1 MPRSY
6 QTPLPRRLEDCTLSE
21 VTARVVY
28 QLVVLD
34 YKRNPDHYAAH
45 PFVRVGSLA
54 DHYRLWGFGYLHGP
68 LISLAKFLMQGG
80 TTKEWRAAYS
90 SYRGVRAP
98 FKSRLLRG
106 PQR

>member
-28 QLVVLD
+28 RLVALD
-34 YKRNPDHYAAH
+34 FKRNPQCYEKP
-45 PFVRVGSLA
+45 PFVRIGNLA
-54 DHYRLWGFGYLHGP
+54 DQYRLDGFGYLYGP

-80 TTKEWRAAYS
+80 STKEWRAAYS